1 LPAVEILRQI
11 WIQHVY
17 RGTEPEMDLR
27 KQLADFERSIEL
39 MRDTTPIG
47 QLICM
52 VLRCKSDQKGYL
64 QLTWQSL

>member
-1 LPAVEILRQI
+1 MAALPFVSERN
-11 WIQHVY
+11 VK
-17 RGTEPEMDLR
+17 GDLR

-64 QLTWQSL
+64 QPTLQSL